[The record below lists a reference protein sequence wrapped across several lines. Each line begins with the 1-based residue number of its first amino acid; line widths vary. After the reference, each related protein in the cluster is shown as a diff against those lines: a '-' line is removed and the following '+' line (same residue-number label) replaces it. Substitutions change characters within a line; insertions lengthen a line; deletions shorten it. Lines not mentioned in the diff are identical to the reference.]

1 MDIRNRKE
9 LHAAAVASLAAA
21 PGQPRQAA
29 ALYAAIGS
37 VLALLS
43 AVISFILNNQ
53 IAQTGGL
60 SNMGLRSMLSTAQS
74 VLPVVQMVVM
84 RSPDSHSSKAPYPIL

>member
-60 SNMGLRSMLSTAQS
+60 GGMQLRTTLETVQSITANVLSVIQT
-74 VLPVVQMVVM
+74 VLTTHRLP
-84 RSPDSHSSKAPYPIL
+84 SD